1 LRLRV
6 IARLVE
12 HLGQRNRGERDAG
25 SFFEQGSASTAD
37 ENGFEN
43 IGPVLAGVKGQRR
56 VAK

>member
-1 LRLRV
+1 V
-6 IARLVE
+6 IVRLVE
-12 HLGQRNRGERDAG
+12 HLGQRNRGQRDAG
-25 SFFEQGSASTAD
+25 LFFEQGSASTAD